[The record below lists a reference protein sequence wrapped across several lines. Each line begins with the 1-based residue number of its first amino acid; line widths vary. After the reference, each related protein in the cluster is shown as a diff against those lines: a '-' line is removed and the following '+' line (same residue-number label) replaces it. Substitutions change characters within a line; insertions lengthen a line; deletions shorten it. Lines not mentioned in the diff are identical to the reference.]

1 MTIQIR
7 QAEIQDLEGIS
18 GVLIEAA
25 EWLRGRGIPLW
36 RAEDFAPERLSSDVV
51 GGVFFVAESGGQMV
65 GAMKFQLE
73 DELFWPDFPVGEAA
87 FVHRLAVRRAFAGGG
102 VSGTMLR
109 WAADRARSQG
119 RRFLRLDC
127 DASRARLRTVYEQFG
142 FRHHSDRQVGPFF
155 AARYEQELL

>member
-36 RAEDFAPERLSSDVV
+36 RTEDFAPERLSADVV
-51 GGVFFVAESGGQMV
+51 GGIFFVAESGGQMV
-65 GAMKFQLE
+65 GTMKFQLK
-73 DELFWPDFPVGEAA
+73 DELFWPDFPADEAA
-87 FVHRLAVRRAFAGGG
+87 FVHRLAVRRAFAGGS

-109 WAADRARSQG
+109 WAADRARSRG

-127 DASRARLRTVYEQFG
+127 DASRARLRTVYEEFG

>member
-25 EWLRGRGIPLW
+25 EWLRERGIPLW
-36 RAEDFAPERLSSDVV
+36 RAEDFAPERLSVDVV
-51 GGVFFVAESGGQMV
+51 GGVFFVAEAGGQLV
-65 GAMKFQLE
+65 GTMKFQLE
-73 DELFWPDFPVGEAA
+73 DELFWPDVPTGEAA
-87 FVHRLAVRRAFAGGG
+87 FVHRLAVRRAFAGGS
-102 VSGTMLR
+102 VSAAMLS
-109 WAADRARSQG
+109 WAAGRARSHG

-127 DASRARLRTVYEQFG
+127 EASRARLRTVYEQFG